1 MHEER
6 KHGNSE
12 HLQVWFCQHCDG
24 VHFRTANITLDF
36 SRKEFLELSDAM
48 LGILKSNF
56 TVEDLEG
63 ILNFDYGKDDILA
76 SDTIV

>member
-1 MHEER
+1 MHEEK

-24 VHFRTANITLDF
+24 VHFRTANVTLDF
-36 SRKEFLELSDAM
+36 SRKEFLELSDAV
-48 LGILKSNF
+48 LGILKRDFIAEDLRKISNF
-56 TVEDLEG
+56 EH
-63 ILNFDYGKDDILA
+63 GKDDILA